1 MFERFRLAV
10 LVLAA
15 LGVAASTLTGCG
27 QKGPLY
33 IQDEF
38 DQELKDAAA
47 EVQQRDEAL
56 QREEAQSI
64 GSGVGAHGDAGSMIP
79 PP

>member
-1 MFERFRLAV
+1 MFEQFRLAV
-10 LVLAA
+10 LGLI
-15 LGVAASTLTGCG
+15 LGITTSMLTGCG

-33 IQDEF
+33 LQSEF
-38 DQELKDAAA
+38 DQEMEDAAA

-56 QREEAQSI
+56 EREEAQAI
-64 GSGVGAHGDAGSMIP
+64 GSGVGAHQDAGSLIP